1 MACDMAR
8 NRVLVLLGTL
18 VLLAGCGG
26 SARAPGGYAASG
38 DAICGAQL
46 AQLSR
51 LTRPTTP
58 EGAISYLP
66 RALAIMQR
74 AKGELTAL
82 HPPAPVRAQFAAG
95 LADQGQLA
103 ALLHRVYHQ
112 LETGLLEIGTFT
124 HVEAETDALRAD
136 ISAHL
141 RRAGLAR
148 CVA

>member
-1 MACDMAR
+1 MAR
-8 NRVLVLLGTL
+8 NRVLVLFGVL

-26 SARAPGGYAASG
+26 AARAPGGYAASG

-58 EGAISYLP
+58 EGAITYLP
-66 RALAIMQR
+66 QALAIMER
-74 AKGELTAL
+74 AKAELTVL
-82 HPPAPVRAQFAAG
+82 NPPAPARAEFSAG

-112 LETGLLEIGTFT
+112 LETGLVEIGTFS
-124 HVEAETDALRAD
+124 HVEAETNALRAE